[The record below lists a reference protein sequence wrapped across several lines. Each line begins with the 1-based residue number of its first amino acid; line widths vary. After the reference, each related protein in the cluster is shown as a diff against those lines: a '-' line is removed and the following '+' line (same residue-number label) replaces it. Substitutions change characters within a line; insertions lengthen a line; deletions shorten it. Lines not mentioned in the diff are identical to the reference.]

1 MKTET
6 GISANTVITKLLNI
20 YTATLFVILGVV
32 HAQTPLFYP
41 PQLLFTQTGD
51 TIDVIFYSSPV
62 ACDWDGD
69 GDKDLVIGQFINGLI
84 SFYENI
90 GTNSEPVFGDSSFL
104 YADGAPII
112 LPYT

>member
-1 MKTET
+1 MFESLLLAAAFIFT
-6 GISANTVITKLLNI
+6 SA
-20 YTATLFVILGVV
+20 
-32 HAQTPLFYP
+32 PLFSQ
-41 PQLLFTQTGD
+41 PQLIFTQAGD

-62 ACDWDGD
+62 ACDWDSD
-69 GDKDLVIGQFINGLI
+69 GDKDLVIGQFINGMI

-90 GTNSEPVFGDSSFL
+90 GTNNEPVFGDSSFL